1 MHAKKRWTDKKKFT
15 SVLVSF
21 ILNPENLKSREFD
34 LILLLVAWFA
44 LMFFF
49 SRCELGHVR
58 LVAKGKTFSG
68 VGMLS
73 MTSLIAIKK
82 RATWWT
88 WPFWN
93 SIGESAFVL
102 LWRRLNWPGCDILG
116 KRMLVYVTKTF
127 SGELVKFYVFLYC
140 LVNFLFVHGYYHGF
154 FFQFLFPFVY
164 FSLSILL
171 TIFYFRF
178 FFSFSISIRIFFVF
192 YSIVYFLFPIFHF
205 LFSIYYFP
213 FPIFHFLFSIFYFL
227 FPIFH
232 VLLFITNFPFPIFHV
247 LFSIFC
253 RPFPIF
259 HFSIPIPFH
268 FWSNQYFPPTC
279 LSYLLN
285 LIPIEMFIT
294 IKVPDNYKMLRE
306 LLREFYLLIN
316 IQILAV
322 QRLYVEYRYFFSRS
336 C

>member
-154 FFQFLFPFVY
+154 FFNFYFHSSIFRYLFYWLFSISDFFFHFLFPFVY
-164 FSLSILL
+164 FSFSILL
-171 TIFYFRF
+171 SIFYFPF
-178 FFSFSISIRIFFVF
+178 SIFYSPFTIFHFPFSIFFSPLSIFYFPFSTS
-192 YSIVYFLFPIFHF
+192 YFSLPIFHF
-205 LFSIYYFP
+205 LFSM
-213 FPIFHFLFSIFYFL
+213 FYFL
-227 FPIFH
+227 FSVVH
-232 VLLFITNFPFPIFHV
+232 FP
-247 LFSIFC
+247 FSIF
-253 RPFPIF
+253 RFLFHSIF
-259 HFSIPIPFH
+259 G
-268 FWSNQYFPPTC
+268 
-279 LSYLLN
+279 
-285 LIPIEMFIT
+285 
-294 IKVPDNYKMLRE
+294 
-306 LLREFYLLIN
+306 LIN
-316 IQILAV
+316 IFHPPASLISWIWSQL
-322 QRLYVEYRYFFSRS
+322 RCL
-336 C
+336 